1 MFAWDCHLNNSGQ
14 LKTWSSEIKSIL
26 SENHL
31 GHLYEQQQIFS
42 VPEIVSKLKISM
54 FKKQK
59 VNLKNECETKPKLRT
74 FVTFKN
80 FETLPP
86 HVGKP
91 LSFFERKILSKLRL
105 GILPIRLETGR
116 YLRPVLPEAQRL
128 CYCNSGEVES
138 ESHVLF
144 ICQKYDRLR
153 EAWLY
158 KLQKPDN
165 YHQLCTQ
172 EKFKLVLNEPKI

>member
-1 MFAWDCHLNNSGQ
+1 MIRQFGRILRTPKHRLLYRVFAWDCQLNNSGQ

-138 ESHVLF
+138 NRSARNDVVLRG
-144 ICQKYDRLR
+144 ISSLTTEEEER
-153 EAWLY
+153 EEEL
-158 KLQKPDN
+158 
-165 YHQLCTQ
+165 
-172 EKFKLVLNEPKI
+172 